1 MKAIIFMEKIVVF
14 LIFFTRVLFK
24 KELFIFNALAI
35 DIFFECEKKF
45 ISSPQN
51 ETHIVP
57 SNYLNGANIEYNR
70 KAKSCPHTYI
80 K

>member
-35 DIFFECEKKF
+35 DIFFECEKK
-45 ISSPQN
+45 
-51 ETHIVP
+51 
-57 SNYLNGANIEYNR
+57 
-70 KAKSCPHTYI
+70 
-80 K
+80 